1 MFLEGEWVR
10 DPKITAHLLKE
21 KMDTSYAGMEE
32 FQLNEQDIGTW
43 LERVYERVRKERK
56 ERKGAGGGAGQE
68 EEGRMPP
75 VFWVRY
81 EQDDPAA
88 APAAPGAAGRVTRAN
103 AAGAPAAGEL

>member
-32 FQLNEQDIGTW
+32 FQLNEQDIGRW
-43 LERVYERVRKERK
+43 LERVYERVRK

-68 EEGRMPP
+68 EEEGRMPP
-75 VFWVRY
+75 EFWVGY
-81 EQDDPAA
+81 KQDDPAA